1 MAIDPDLTQLRKKI
15 KALLA
20 ERRPDRYTVRG
31 AQEDTE
37 DTGADWLD
45 EIAEEIADEVPDEHA
60 KKLYA
65 RKLVGQAEGQATT
78 SANALLRKIAR
89 DGQLVLDW
97 FEYADLPIA
106 VSWEEIRDDRL
117 TVKEERVAL
126 RAAGP
131 DDFERWEVVERR
143 RAGADFAARNAAC
156 DGAQLVARLMRAG
169 GFRRFDGW
177 AGADA

>member
-1 MAIDPDLTQLRKKI
+1 MAIDPDLTLLRKKI

-31 AQEDTE
+31 ADEDSD

-45 EIAEEIADEVPDEHA
+45 DVAEEIAEEVPDEHA

-65 RKLVGQAEGQATT
+65 RKLVGQLEGQATG

-89 DGQLVLDW
+89 DGQLILDW
-97 FEYADLPIA
+97 FEYADQPIA
-106 VSWEEIRDDRL
+106 VSWDEERDGRQ
-117 TVKEERVAL
+117 VVREERVAL
-126 RAAGP
+126 RAAEP
-131 DDFERWEVVERR
+131 EDFERWEVVERR
-143 RAGADFAARNAAC
+143 RAGADFTSRNAAC

-169 GFRRFDGW
+169 GFTRFDGW
-177 AGADA
+177 AGGAS